1 MKLPGQVPSTP
12 TTGTYIVKAG
22 DTLYSIAAR
31 YKTTVATIAKANNIT
46 NTNVLRVG
54 QVLKM
59 PGTPPPPPPATATTY
74 TVKAGDTLYSI
85 ATRYKTTV
93 AAIAKANNITNTNAI
108 RVGQVLK
115 IPGTQTTPPPT
126 TPPPA
131 TRTYTVKAGDTL
143 YSIASRHNTTV
154 SRLVQA
160 NNISNPNVLSV
171 SQKLTIR

>member
-74 TVKAGDTLYSI
+74 TVKS
-85 ATRYKTTV
+85 
-93 AAIAKANNITNTNAI
+93 
-108 RVGQVLK
+108 
-115 IPGTQTTPPPT
+115 
-126 TPPPA
+126 
-131 TRTYTVKAGDTL
+131 GDTL
-143 YSIASRHNTTV
+143 YSIASRYKTTV
-154 SRLVQA
+154 SRLVQV

-171 SQKLTIR
+171 GQKLTIR

>member
-1 MKLPGQVPSTP
+1 MIPALKKQGYRFVTLSQLMKLPGQVPSTP

-31 YKTTVATIAKANNIT
+31 YKTTVATIAKADNIT

-74 TVKAGDTLYSI
+74 TVKS
-85 ATRYKTTV
+85 
-93 AAIAKANNITNTNAI
+93 
-108 RVGQVLK
+108 
-115 IPGTQTTPPPT
+115 
-126 TPPPA
+126 
-131 TRTYTVKAGDTL
+131 GDTL
-143 YSIASRHNTTV
+143 YSIASRYKTTV
-154 SRLVQA
+154 SRLVQV

-171 SQKLTIR
+171 GQKLTIR